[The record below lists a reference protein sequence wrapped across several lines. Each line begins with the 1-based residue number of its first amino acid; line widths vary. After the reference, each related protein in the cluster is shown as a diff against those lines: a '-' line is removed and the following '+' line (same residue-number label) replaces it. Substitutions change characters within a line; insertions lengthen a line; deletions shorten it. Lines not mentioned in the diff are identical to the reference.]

1 MVYLINVRGNG
12 ANAVNTLSMAYE
24 VHAPPT
30 AVWDVLMDPDYVPKL
45 YPDVI
50 SVVADPPGRTV
61 VGQKFHITGKAG
73 RRRLEIFAESIE
85 LVPEKKLVTRNLP
98 GGLFKSFESV
108 VLLEG
113 KGATTDVRVTFQYE
127 LSQGYLGRVFNVLLL
142 ERLVKDNLK
151 SYTHN
156 LKDISELMPVEMQ
169 V

>member
-1 MVYLINVRGNG
+1 
-12 ANAVNTLSMAYE
+12 MAYE

-45 YPDVI
+45 YPDVV
-50 SVVADPPGRTV
+50 SVVADPPGRTS

-73 RRRLEIFAESIE
+73 KRRIEIFAESIE
-85 LVPEKKLVTRNLP
+85 LVTEKKAVTRNLP
-98 GGLFKSFESV
+98 GGLFKSFESI
-108 VLLEG
+108 VLLEARG
-113 KGATTDVRVTFQYE
+113 SATSVKVTFQYE
-127 LSQGYLGRVFNVLLL
+127 LSMGYLGKVFNVLLL

-156 LKDISELMPVEMQ
+156 LKDICELTPMEVQ